1 MLVCLVSSVTLSV
14 LAKTREET
22 RKNLKSEPTLEFNL
36 GRRCSPS
43 SDGVLCAFQVLTCF
57 DS

>member
-22 RKNLKSEPTLEFNL
+22 GKNLKSEHTLEFNL

-43 SDGVLCAFQVLTCF
+43 YDEVLCAFQVLSCF